1 MEMIHINDDV
11 SDFLSRQILLYSKF
25 QISLKSLPPST
36 RPVYFHKEPMLLRP
50 QYRIFVASIYFS
62 IIFISHV
69 TFGFTSVWT
78 EPKVNSSSKLHANHN
93 NKPKATSN
101 KYDQQKKGRTSKDE
115 INNMIKSLGLTPVT
129 KPKQNEE
136 VRQNID
142 VSVETQLQ
150 YARNG
155 HAVLRNFLDHDSIE
169 KLNESLVSYSKDKE
183 IEAWKQ
189 KVMVNVGK
197 EAMERCKTIAD
208 CQKTL
213 LKHDHDLK
221 IPFLQHF
228 NIWRENNDVKHFILS
243 SSLARVA
250 KILMDVQNVKL
261 YQDSL
266 FIKRIEDGPTPW
278 HSDARMAPFDT
289 SNMITFWIPLS
300 YIPHPNSGGTALYF
314 VDKSHADFALPFWN
328 RVPKGDVGGEDYDGD
343 RVKYSESKEYERLEE
358 RYNGEKGIKHYMP
371 MNIGDCTVHSGW
383 TLHSADDGSM
393 MMESQGDRYAL
404 AVTFV
409 DAKAE
414 LREDLNMLGH
424 AEDSKSYDDWI
435 TDVKPRTYFEHPFVP
450 IMNL

>member
-1 MEMIHINDDV
+1 MYSHDV
-11 SDFLSRQILLYSKF
+11 SDFPSRQIYTLLQASLFSSIHTSFHIFSVFF
-25 QISLKSLPPST
+25 Q
-36 RPVYFHKEPMLLRP
+36 KESMLIR
-50 QYRIFVASIYFS
+50 QQFRIFVASIYFS
-62 IIFISHV
+62 IICISHV

-78 EPKVNSSSKLHANHN
+78 GPKVNSSSKLHANHN

-101 KYDQQKKGRTSKDE
+101 KYNQRKKGRTSKDE

-129 KPKQNEE
+129 KPNEE
-136 VRQNID
+136 VKQNIN
-142 VSVETQLQ
+142 VSLETQLQ

-155 HAVLRNFLDHDSIE
+155 HAVLRNFLDHESVE
-169 KLNESLVSYSKDKE
+169 KLKESLVSYSKDKE

-189 KVMVNVGK
+189 KVMVKVGK
-197 EAMERCKTIAD
+197 EAMERCKSIAD

-213 LKHDHDLK
+213 LEHDNDLNV
-221 IPFLQHF
+221 PFLQHF

-250 KILMDVQNVKL
+250 KILMDVQKVKL

-393 MMESQGDRYAL
+393 MVEGQGDRYAL
-404 AVTFV
+404 TVTFV